1 MKGPMTSAPKRTER
15 GNTKSDRKSAPQ
27 GAAKGA
33 SRYTGRP
40 TTRHASPQPTNTGPI
55 RRPDKLPLLD
65 AICKKLNQRVNLE
78 DEQRVLGV
86 YERGWILKGVLAS
99 LDGAEARY
107 VRALATRYNSWI
119 ARQVA

>member
-1 MKGPMTSAPKRTER
+1 MKK
-15 GNTKSDRKSAPQ
+15 Q
-27 GAAKGA
+27 
-33 SRYTGRP
+33 
-40 TTRHASPQPTNTGPI
+40 PI
-55 RRPDKLPLLD
+55 RRAANQPVSNRNAPIKRPEKLPLLD

-86 YERGWILKGVLAS
+86 YERGWIFKGVLS
-99 LDGAEARY
+99 NLDGAEARY

>member
-1 MKGPMTSAPKRTER
+1 MKK
-15 GNTKSDRKSAPQ
+15 Q
-27 GAAKGA
+27 
-33 SRYTGRP
+33 
-40 TTRHASPQPTNTGPI
+40 PI
-55 RRPDKLPLLD
+55 RQAANQPVSNRNAPIKRPEKLPLLD

-86 YERGWILKGVLAS
+86 YERGWIFKGVLS
-99 LDGAEARY
+99 NLDGAEARY

>member
-1 MKGPMTSAPKRTER
+1 MKK
-15 GNTKSDRKSAPQ
+15 Q
-27 GAAKGA
+27 
-33 SRYTGRP
+33 
-40 TTRHASPQPTNTGPI
+40 PI
-55 RRPDKLPLLD
+55 RRAANQPVNNRNAPIKRPEKLPLLD

-86 YERGWILKGVLAS
+86 YERGWIFKGVLS
-99 LDGAEARY
+99 NLDGAEARY

>member
-1 MKGPMTSAPKRTER
+1 MKR
-15 GNTKSDRKSAPQ
+15 Q
-27 GAAKGA
+27 
-33 SRYTGRP
+33 P
-40 TTRHASPQPTNTGPI
+40 TTRAANQPEHQ
-55 RRPDKLPLLD
+55 RPGALKRPAKLPLLD
-65 AICKKLNQRVNLE
+65 AICKKLNQRVNLD

-86 YERGWILKGVLAS
+86 YERGWIFKGVLGN

>member
-1 MKGPMTSAPKRTER
+1 LLQAP
-15 GNTKSDRKSAPQ
+15 GFSVFA
-27 GAAKGA
+27 AAK
-33 SRYTGRP
+33 SKEKIMKK
-40 TTRHASPQPTNTGPI
+40 QPI
-55 RRPDKLPLLD
+55 RRAANQPVSNRNAPIKRPEKLPLLD

-86 YERGWILKGVLAS
+86 YERGWIFKGVLS
-99 LDGAEARY
+99 NLDGAEARY